1 MEYITIYYL
10 YTKKTNANTMTK
22 MFMVNAGVY
31 IENTIL
37 FDAGREM
44 LKYIEQ

>member
-1 MEYITIYYL
+1 
-10 YTKKTNANTMTK
+10 MTK
-22 MFMVNAGVY
+22 MFMLSAGVY

-37 FDAGREM
+37 FDAGREK